1 MIYMQL
7 FMVFFGFLLCVQ
19 HSAIQAAPAV
29 DETADRPLAMAPRS
43 IANAQ
48 LPVDQL
54 HWILELRIDTTQIT
68 DFKVLMVEMVAAAKL
83 ESGTLV
89 YEWYFSEDNSRCIIN
104 ERYRDSNALLAHMR
118 ASGRFSERFLAAA
131 KITRLRILGDPDA
144 AVRAALV
151 GLNTEY
157 LSLGEGF
164 YKPH

>member
-1 MIYMQL
+1 MQL

-118 ASGRFSERFLAAA
+118 ASGRFSERFLASA